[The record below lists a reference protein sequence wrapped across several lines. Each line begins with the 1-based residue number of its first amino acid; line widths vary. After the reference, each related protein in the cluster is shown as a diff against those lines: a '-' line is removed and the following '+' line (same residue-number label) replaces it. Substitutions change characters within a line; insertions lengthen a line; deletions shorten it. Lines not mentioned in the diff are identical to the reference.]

1 MQPMELPLSP
11 QTGLV
16 CTLCTAFLEVILYHV
31 YNFAAFGCKADYDL
45 GYGTLRDFYPKMLG
59 DKLLKSVE

>member
-16 CTLCTAFLEVILYHV
+16 GTFCTAFLEVILYHIC
-31 YNFAAFGCKADYDL
+31 NSAAFGCKVGYDL